1 MNTKI
6 AARSTEQ
13 KPAAPARPLA
23 ATIKRI
29 TTDSSAIIAVT
40 TVLLFI
46 LACIFVNE
54 FATVTNLRALFLSVA
69 LVGIA
74 AVGLSIITIVGRL
87 FALSVSAM
95 VAVSTIVFA
104 SLLHTGP
111 WTAMAAAVLFG
122 ALAGAV
128 QGFFVGRLG
137 TDPIV
142 TTIAAAA
149 ILIGIAQI
157 VTGGRNVQGAGDA
170 SVFGQTIFG
179 VMPVQVLAFFVLTVL
194 AWWMHRYTV
203 LGRRVTLVGLNEKAA
218 LVSGMRAWPVVLF
231 AFIASGAMAGLAG
244 GLLSSESGQGNL
256 QLGGTFRLRCHHSC
270 RRRRRQRQRRNRQSR
285 RGRNRGRPRRPARQ
299 RTGPAR
305 AQLRSPAHLQG
316 RPRPAGRR
324 SNRHRIQPSIRKK
337 ALIP

>member
-6 AARSTEQ
+6 AARWTEQ
-13 KPAAPARPLA
+13 KPAVPARPLA
-23 ATIKRI
+23 ETIKRI

-104 SLLHTGP
+104 SLLQTGP

-122 ALAGAV
+122 AVAGAV

-149 ILIGIAQI
+149 ILIGFAQI

-179 VMPVQVLAFFVLTVL
+179 VVPVQVLAFFVLTVL
-194 AWWMHRYTV
+194 AWWTHRYTV
-203 LGRRVTLVGLNEKAA
+203 LGRRVTLVGLNEKQPLSQECAPGRWSCLPLSPRAPWQA
-218 LVSGMRAWPVVLF
+218 L
-231 AFIASGAMAGLAG
+231 
-244 GLLSSESGQGNL
+244 
-256 QLGGTFRLRCHHSC
+256 
-270 RRRRRQRQRRNRQSR
+270 
-285 RGRNRGRPRRPARQ
+285 
-299 RTGPAR
+299 
-305 AQLRSPAHLQG
+305 
-316 RPRPAGRR
+316 PAGCCPLNRDKETSSWAAPSASMPSRLSLSAASASKAEQGIR
-324 SNRHRIQPSIRKK
+324 SALQPGPSSLACSATHWSCSGSATKSSSSSR
-337 ALIP
+337 ASSSCWPW

>member
-1 MNTKI
+1 MITKI
-6 AARSTEQ
+6 AARSTVHR
-13 KPAAPARPLA
+13 PAAPPKPVAE
-23 ATIKRI
+23 TIKRI
-29 TTDSSAIIAVT
+29 STDSSAIIAGT

-46 LACIFVNE
+46 LACVFVGE

-74 AVGLSIITIVGRL
+74 AVGLSIITIIGRL

-111 WTAMAAAVLFG
+111 WPAMAAAVLFG

-149 ILIGIAQI
+149 ILIGFAQI
-157 VTGGRNVQGAGDA
+157 VTGGRNVQGTGDA
-170 SVFGQTIFG
+170 SIFGLTIFG
-179 VMPVQVLAFFVLTVL
+179 VLPLQVLAFFVLTVL
-194 AWWMHRYTV
+194 AWWTHRYTV

-218 LVSGMRAWPVVLF
+218 LVSGTRAWPVVLF
-231 AFIASGAMAGLAG
+231 AFIVSGALAGLAG

-256 QLGGTFRLRCHHSC
+256 QLGGTFGFDAITAVVVGGVSVKGGTGNPVGAATGAILVGLLGNALVLLGLSYEV
-270 RRRRRQRQRRNRQSR
+270 QLIFKGVLVLLAVVATGIASNRQS
-285 RGRNRGRPRRPARQ
+285 GRKR
-299 RTGPAR
+299 
-305 AQLRSPAHLQG
+305 
-316 RPRPAGRR
+316 
-324 SNRHRIQPSIRKK
+324 
-337 ALIP
+337 